1 MKYKKLASVIVISSM
16 LLSIASCSKTDNKE
30 ETTAETTAE
39 TTIETTVETEETATT
54 ESTTTETTVETTDT
68 YTNPYAGMTAEE
80 IVSTLTLEQKAAQM
94 ILPPFY
100 MIDADEEA
108 KYGYGAIFSKP
119 DDIPSFTNEEW
130 QELTA
135 YYQDGAL
142 ASETGIPYFYG
153 QDSVHG
159 CDFTAG
165 TIIYPHNI
173 NLGAANDIELTRKMG
188 EYVASDMLTSRNVW
202 NFGPCVAASQDPR
215 WGRTYESIS
224 SDPSIVTPIAQALSE
239 GLLSDSHIIVCAKH
253 FICDGYP
260 KYGTGEMSDVAR
272 IIDRGDSQVSEEVI
286 NDNLAIYQALIDSG
300 VQTIMISHGSLN
312 GVKMH
317 ENAEYIMKIKNE
329 MGFKGFIV
337 SDWDSIEKCSGK
349 DLKENVILSVNS
361 GIDMLMESQNFEEA
375 MFCIIE
381 AVHEGSISE
390 ERVDDAVTRIIQVK
404 IDIGLFD
411 DPYYENAEPLY
422 AIDDEGAL
430 ETARTLAS
438 ESLVPLKA
446 DGGLTIADGS
456 TIFVAG
462 PAADDTGALLGG
474 WTYIWQGCADQDFY
488 GKVCPNATTILE
500 ALEEVAD
507 EHNYTIVTDESE
519 ISSCDVVLL
528 CVGEKPYAEWNGDAV
543 DLSITGDM
551 TLEGNAEA
559 IELAKNSGLPTITL
573 LVAGRNV
580 IIEDYI
586 NDWDSVIMCYLPGSE
601 GGHAIVDNLTGAR
614 EYKGHLAMPYYKDE
628 ADIESG
634 NIWLP
639 IGFSAAD
646 N

>member
-39 TTIETTVETEETATT
+39 TTLETPVETEVTATT
-54 ESTTTETTVETTDT
+54 ESTTTETTVENNDT
-68 YTNPYAGMTAEE
+68 YTNLYAGMTAEE

-100 MIDADEEA
+100 MIDSDEEA

-142 ASETGIPYFYG
+142 SSEAGIPYFYG

-224 SDPSIVTPIAQALSE
+224 SDPSIVTPIAKALSE

-260 KYGTGEMSDVAR
+260 KYGTGENSDVAR

-286 NDNLAIYQALIDSG
+286 NDNLAIYQSLIDSG

-361 GIDMLMESQNFEEA
+361 GIDMLMESENFEEA
-375 MFCIIE
+375 MYCIIE
-381 AVHEGSISE
+381 AVNEGSISE

-551 TLEGNAEA
+551 TLDGNEEA

-646 N
+646 Q